1 MADDRC
7 TTSELFDALW
17 TALTDVIGPTAAAT
31 LLQESI
37 RRARAPQPG
46 VDDVAI
52 VQRQFEYTYTVP
64 PAWKTTDPGP
74 RKRLQAIV
82 EQLWPLLTGLTG
94 TLVVRRLSAV
104 PQLVECG
111 VIPNPPKRN
120 GRDIKKEAKW

>member
-37 RRARAPQPG
+37 RRARRSHPG

-64 PAWKTTDPGP
+64 PAWKTTDAAP
-74 RKRLQAIV
+74 RKKFQAIV
-82 EQLWPLLTGLTG
+82 EELWPLLVGLTG